1 MCSEGCARQTPL
13 VLPTLFSAPFPEF
26 CSRAEDCTWNAS
38 MRTERCQ
45 HGQGKMHVVCALYQ
59 GNGASW
65 VRRAIAYDIKGDGWR
80 NCCHTSLYVGTSLGF
95 AHPHTVALEPKEW
108 WSWAPAVMGLLNIS
122 QPSLYVSFEVKIQS
136 PLNPPKKKKSGK

>member
-1 MCSEGCARQTPL
+1 
-13 VLPTLFSAPFPEF
+13 
-26 CSRAEDCTWNAS
+26 
-38 MRTERCQ
+38 MRTERCH
-45 HGQGKMHVVCALYQ
+45 HGQGKTHVVCALYQ

-65 VRRAIAYDIKGDGWR
+65 VGRAIAYDIKGDGWR
-80 NCCHTSLYVGTSLGF
+80 NCCHTSLYAGASLGF

-136 PLNPPKKKKSGK
+136 SLNQKKKKSGENKCKGVEEGRERRNQGKGFKTEQKEKSLNLTTPPHLN